1 MCYRPCSSCVKRSTL
16 AMETCCPTFRLKLSS
31 FEGQPEWGRLRLL
44 ARFYFFSQTRR
55 LDARRCRSC
64 MRLLSFDASE
74 INGVNKLM
82 MKVSP
87 AQIDCWSTME
97 AP

>member
-31 FEGQPEWGRLRLL
+31 FEGQLVL
-44 ARFYFFSQTRR
+44 ARLHLLPKFYFFSQTRR

-74 INGVNKLM
+74 INGVNKLK

-87 AQIDCWSTME
+87 AQIDYWSTMK